1 MASACLI
8 APGSAARGV
17 ARTPA
22 RGSAHLAAPL
32 APPAGLGASTCLSSS
47 RFQGKSLSTA
57 RRSQAAGP
65 VARRSTKVQAKQKSI
80 QVEIDKPLGLKL
92 KQSKAPGGGLTV
104 TAVNGNGAKSGIKAG
119 DTVIFTSS
127 FFGDE
132 LWPADKL
139 AFVNTTLQRAPS
151 PVCVIYTQGDN
162 VDYDVKKMPNKPA
175 PKRFGRGLTA
185 AQKERATHIC
195 IDCGYIYADTLP
207 FNELSEDYT
216 CPQCNAPPRRF
227 SRFDVNTGK
236 MLDKD
241 AANLGTVATVIG
253 GVVGIAV
260 LAYVA
265 STI

>member
-1 MASACLI
+1 MASVTMNVASS
-8 APGSAARGV
+8 ATASAARAQSG
-17 ARTPA
+17 ARSSRA
-22 RGSAHLAAPL
+22 NAPL
-32 APPAGLGASTCLSSS
+32 VAPKGLGNAARLSSS
-47 RFQGKSLSTA
+47 AFQGKSLSAA
-57 RRSQAAGP
+57 RPAALS
-65 VARRSTKVQAKQKSI
+65 VSRRQTKVEAKQKSI

-92 KQSKAPGGGLTV
+92 KQSSSPGGGLTV
-104 TAVNGNGAKSGIKAG
+104 TAVNGNAAKSGIKAG

-151 PVCVIYTQGDN
+151 PVCVIYTTGEN

-175 PKRFGRGLTA
+175 PKRFGRGLSA

-195 IDCGYIYADTLP
+195 IDCGYIYADATP
-207 FNELSEDYT
+207 FNELSSDYT

-241 AANLGTVATVIG
+241 AANIGTIATVVG

-265 STI
+265 TTI

>member
-1 MASACLI
+1 M
-8 APGSAARGV
+8 
-17 ARTPA
+17 
-22 RGSAHLAAPL
+22 
-32 APPAGLGASTCLSSS
+32 
-47 RFQGKSLSTA
+47 
-57 RRSQAAGP
+57 
-65 VARRSTKVQAKQKSI
+65 
-80 QVEIDKPLGLKL
+80 
-92 KQSKAPGGGLTV
+92 
-104 TAVNGNGAKSGIKAG
+104 
-119 DTVIFTSS
+119 IFTSS

-236 MLDKD
+236 VSMLMQSKPTCLHSPKGTQIVSHVDPICWLLTPDANLQMLDKD